1 MIRRRLEKFT
11 DAGGTNAIVFTD
23 LNEEWDTQQEVI
35 APRSQVVGASYAI
48 DQLGRSTG
56 IKAVG
61 TEVARFEIV
70 ADSIADLNEEHD
82 DIRARAFRNGRGK
95 LWSISGEDDRRWCW
109 ARARSMPEL
118 RLGFLNITWMPVVLT
133 FDRLSDW
140 YAESVTIHE
149 EEDIDASPHDF
160 NVVNSGS
167 ATVRN
172 AIIEFRSKGVNGF
185 QALTLSSLSTGD
197 EFSSTRAA
205 QGSNSILRVDCGRR
219 TVEYSN
225 DGGATW
231 TADYGNFS
239 YGSKQVDIMRLEP
252 GTNLLRYEQGTGTPN
267 LDIVVSF
274 YPAYD

>member
-1 MIRRRLEKFT
+1 MYPRLLTHFT
-11 DAGGTNAIVFTD
+11 SGDGSVIVEFPSS
-23 LNEEWDTQQEVI
+23 LYEWESRQGLHVPVTQVI
-35 APRSQVVGASYAI
+35 GADYAI
-48 DQLGRSTG
+48 DQLDASESPKDTSTEHVRG
-56 IKAVG
+56 LLV
-61 TEVARFEIV
+61 E
-70 ADSIADLNEEHD
+70 ADSAALTARIIDLRS
-82 DIRARAFRNGRGK
+82 RAKRIGRGK
-95 LWSISGEDDRRWCW
+95 LIARDSDGANQWAWGRLLAVPDIS
-109 ARARSMPEL
+109 
-118 RLGFLNITWMPVVLT
+118 LT
-133 FDRLSDW
+133 YINKRYAPFVASFIRLSDW
-140 YAESVTIHE
+140 YAEDETIHE
-149 EEDIDASPHDF
+149 EDGIDSEPHNF

-239 YGSKQVDIMRLEP
+239 YGSKQVDFLRLEP